1 LRALSHLI
9 PITYLLDAMRLAL
22 LEDASFSRLASDLL
36 ILAAFSALLLP
47 LSLLIFSRTVR
58 RARTLG
64 TLSFY

>member
-1 LRALSHLI
+1 
-9 PITYLLDAMRLAL
+9 MRLAL
-22 LEDASFSRLASDLL
+22 LENASFSSLASDLL
-36 ILAAFSALLLP
+36 ILSAFSALLLP